1 TGAFNVVLDT
11 VAPEAAVA
19 ALMDAQGEVQGE
31 VASGGVTDD
40 RAPVL
45 KGTAEA
51 GATVTV
57 YLDNSSTP
65 AGSTVADAD
74 GNWTLALGTL
84 TDGEHSWQVKVTDAA
99 GNETRGER
107 ATFRLD
113 SSSVE
118 LSIDQAN
125 DDAGSI
131 TGAVLNGG

>member
-1 TGAFNVVLDT
+1 
-11 VAPEAAVA
+11 
-19 ALMDAQGEVQGE
+19 
-31 VASGGVTDD
+31 SGGVTDD

-125 DDAGSI
+125 
-131 TGAVLNGG
+131 